1 VLSPSRV
8 LEPEHLDLPL
18 PPGRHATHATASLR
32 EAKACAVRDFERS
45 YLMGLLAACKGNV
58 TRAARAAGKE
68 RRALQRLL
76 DKHGLDRRV
85 FQEIG

>member
-1 VLSPSRV
+1 V

-32 EAKACAVRDFERS
+32 EAKASAVRDFERS